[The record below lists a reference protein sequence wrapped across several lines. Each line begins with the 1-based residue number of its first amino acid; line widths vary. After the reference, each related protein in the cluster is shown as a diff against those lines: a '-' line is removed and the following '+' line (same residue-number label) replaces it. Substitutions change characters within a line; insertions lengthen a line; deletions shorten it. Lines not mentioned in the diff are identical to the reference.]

1 MTAIILMIVFE
12 LLIEVAQYT
21 ATGKHNWLAIG
32 YATVFS
38 ITAITIVCFDYY
50 YNRKK

>member
-1 MTAIILMIVFE
+1 MTVIVLMIVFE

-21 ATGKHNWLAIG
+21 TTGEHNWLAIG

-38 ITAITIVCFDYY
+38 ITTITCVYFNYY
-50 YNRKK
+50 YDREK